1 MRYLFI
7 YLFNNYFYSG
17 SPTVIKDLNAIETT
31 NRSLFIQWEILSTSS
46 PNYTQSISIVEG
58 NKTINTAELND
69 NERFYFYNISKLS
82 LSSEYN
88 IKLCVETSI
97 TTCSDSRNVSKL
109 ISGSNKSACTLQIIK
124 CNCINSS

>member
-7 YLFNNYFYSG
+7 YLFNNYFYLC

-69 NERFYFYNISKLS
+69 NERFYLYNISKLS

-88 IKLCVETSI
+88 IKLCVETNI

-109 ISGSNKSACTLQIIK
+109 ISGSNKSACTPQIIK